1 MKKLK
6 TLRFTFC
13 LFAVILVASDPC
25 PAQDN
30 AVESKTSDLAQRQF
44 ENVRLEEESIGA
56 LLSHFSFAYGIP
68 IGLEVARKGDELT
81 SYRIDFK
88 KGTLSDLLNQ
98 FVAEHKQYTWK
109 IENGVL
115 SVFPTYGYRDPIL
128 EELLTTNIS
137 SFSVKEKTSTW
148 GFGEALV
155 ATPEIKRILKR
166 RGMTC
171 DVGYLGGF
179 YIQQLGQQFTLDVS
193 NVPLKSLLD
202 QVIKESPVAKH
213 WVVANESSAKK
224 IFLRVKADLEYSPKE
239 AKTPD

>member
-1 MKKLK
+1 MLK
-6 TLRFTFC
+6 TLSKFTFY
-13 LFAVILVASDPC
+13 LLAIVLIVDNGSLAQNNTVASK
-25 PAQDN
+25 N
-30 AVESKTSDLAQRQF
+30 VDLAQRQL
-44 ENVRLEEESIGA
+44 ENVRLEEENIRA
-56 LLSHFSFAYGIP
+56 LISHFSSAYGIP
-68 IGLEVARKGDELT
+68 IGLEVARNEDELT

-88 KGTLSDLLNQ
+88 KGTLSELLNQ

-115 SVFPTYGYRDPIL
+115 SVFPTYDYHDPIV

-137 SFSVKEKTSTW
+137 SFSIKEKTSTW

-155 ATPEIKRILKR
+155 ATPEIKRILAL
-166 RGMTC
+166 RGVTC

-179 YIQQLGQQFTLDVS
+179 YIEQLGQQFTLDVS
-193 NVPLKSLLD
+193 NVTLKSLLD

-213 WVVANESSAKK
+213 WVIANKNSDKK